1 MNMLIIKKKV
11 SDYVTIK
18 CPIHGE
24 FKQLGTSHLSGQG
37 CPKCG
42 VEKMKQAVKY
52 SDDEI
57 KEICNKIHNNKYD
70 YSLVDYKKQH
80 PYIEIICPKHGNFK
94 QLLYLHMQGCGCPE
108 CSFNYPKTQDDFIQ
122 KAKEIHKNEENL
134 PIYDYSKVN
143 FKNMRTKVSIIC
155 PTHGEFLQL
164 PPKHLNGQGCPK
176 CANQKRVAWKI
187 LTTKEFI
194 KKAQELHGDLYDYSE
209 VIYERSNRKVKI
221 TCKKCG
227 SVVYSTPNNH
237 LRGNG
242 CPRCHKSKLETYVIS
257 RLVKENIKFTY
268 RFRAK
273 WLQRMELDFYL
284 PDYNI
289 AIECQGCQH
298 FHAYE
303 RFGGEEGFK
312 SQIKRDELKKKLSE
326 ENGIKLLYFA
336 KSKYGRDDIITSEDE
351 LIEIIKK
358 TPLNNSNSI

>member
-1 MNMLIIKKKV
+1 
-11 SDYVTIK
+11 
-18 CPIHGE
+18 
-24 FKQLGTSHLSGQG
+24 
-37 CPKCG
+37 
-42 VEKMKQAVKY
+42 MKQAVKY

-80 PYIEIICPKHGNFK
+80 PYIEIICPQHGKFK

-227 SVVYSTPNNH
+227 TVFYSTPNNH

-273 WLQRMELDFYL
+273 
-284 PDYNI
+284 
-289 AIECQGCQH
+289 
-298 FHAYE
+298 
-303 RFGGEEGFK
+303 
-312 SQIKRDELKKKLSE
+312 
-326 ENGIKLLYFA
+326 
-336 KSKYGRDDIITSEDE
+336 
-351 LIEIIKK
+351 
-358 TPLNNSNSI
+358 